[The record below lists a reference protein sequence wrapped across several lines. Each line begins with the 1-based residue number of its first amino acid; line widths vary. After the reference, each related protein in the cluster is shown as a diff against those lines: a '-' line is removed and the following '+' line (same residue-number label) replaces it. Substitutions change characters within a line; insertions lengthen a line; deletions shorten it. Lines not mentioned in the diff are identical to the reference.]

1 MKELNDLCKN
11 IFIFCLTIIS
21 QAIKLQKAE
30 LCQTIGKIEFIEIYA
45 FGAQPTT
52 PSPLLD
58 PSGYPRE
65 QENVRAE
72 FAKAYRNLFKEQCP

>member
-1 MKELNDLCKN
+1 MKDLNDLCKN
-11 IFIFCLTIIS
+11 IFIFCLTMIS
-21 QAIKLQKAE
+21 QAINLQKAE
-30 LCQTIGKIEFIEIYA
+30 LCQSIGKIEFIEIYA
-45 FGAQPTT
+45 FSAQPTT

-58 PSGYPRE
+58 PAGYPRE